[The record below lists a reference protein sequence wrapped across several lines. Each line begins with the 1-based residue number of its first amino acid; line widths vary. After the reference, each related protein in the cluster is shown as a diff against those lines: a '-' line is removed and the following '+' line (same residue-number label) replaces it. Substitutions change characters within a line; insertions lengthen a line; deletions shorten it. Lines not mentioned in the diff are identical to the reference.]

1 MAALVRS
8 WGLSSPK
15 ARSEL
20 LQKAA
25 TKITYAQQRNAEA
38 CKSHTKRTLEKLR
51 QLGISLS
58 DLERCEWDTT

>member
-15 ARSEL
+15 ARGEL
-20 LQKAA
+20 QQKAA

-38 CKSHTKRTLEKLR
+38 RKSHRKRTLEKLR
-51 QLGISLS
+51 QLGINLS
-58 DLERCEWDTT
+58 DLKRCEWNTT

>member
-15 ARSEL
+15 AKREL

-25 TKITYAQQRNAEA
+25 AKIKYAQRRKAQAR
-38 CKSHTKRTLEKLR
+38 KSHWKRALEKLR
-51 QLGISLS
+51 QLGITLS
-58 DLERCEWDTT
+58 ELKRCEWDST

>member
-15 ARSEL
+15 AKGEL

-25 TKITYAQQRNAEA
+25 TKIRYTQRRKAQAR
-38 CKSHTKRTLEKLR
+38 KSHWKRTLEKLS
-51 QLGISLS
+51 QLGITLS
-58 DLERCEWDTT
+58 ELKRCEWDST